1 MKKEYAK
8 FINETTLDYRIP
20 TSLDY
25 EGSHYIGDLTRYPN
39 VLSALNF
46 FPIENADQEVPVPEP
61 GYHLEERYAL
71 SSNII
76 IRSYITVEDPPVYR
90 NLSLSKRKLM
100 LNFKG
105 LGIWEQVKQ
114 FMQTTNDYWD
124 NWEASTT
131 LDEQEEMMQAAIAAL
146 KTAFS
151 LSEEDVENII
161 TSSVAE

>member
-1 MKKEYAK
+1 METEYAK
-8 FINETTLDYRIP
+8 YINETKLSYRIP
-20 TSLDY
+20 TNVEF
-25 EGSHYIGDLTRYPN
+25 EGVHYCGDLRSRPDI
-39 VLSALNF
+39 LSSLGF
-46 FPIENADQEVPVPEP
+46 FQVEQDPEQEELPVAEE
-61 GYHLEERYAL
+61 GYHLEQRFRKGDSVIYRRF
-71 SSNII
+71 I
-76 IRSYITVEDPPVYR
+76 VVQDDPR

-100 LNFKG
+100 LSLKG

-161 TSSVAE
+161 TSSIAE